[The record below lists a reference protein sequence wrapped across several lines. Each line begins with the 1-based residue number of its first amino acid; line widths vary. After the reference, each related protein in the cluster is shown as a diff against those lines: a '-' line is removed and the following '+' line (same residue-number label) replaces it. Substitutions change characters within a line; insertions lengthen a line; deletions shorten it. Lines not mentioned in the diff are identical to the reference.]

1 MRRLRLQGK
10 ASIPWSTI
18 MYPLDSDLL
27 SGWHYP
33 FLCNN
38 DPDST
43 ALIHAHLCV
52 EAKFNYSWIWYFSWV
67 HSHYVIIPNL
77 DFFLNLIPIFQA
89 PLMSLD
95 GHPLSIM
102 ESLHSGKG
110 CEKGKSS
117 LKIEPSF
124 NWPPSPTRLRE
135 LLMYW

>member
-1 MRRLRLQGK
+1 MHTCVLKQSL
-10 ASIPWSTI
+10 TI
-18 MYPLDSDLL
+18 VEVGISAE
-27 SGWHYP
+27 
-33 FLCNN
+33 FI
-38 DPDST
+38 
-43 ALIHAHLCV
+43 LIML
-52 EAKFNYSWIWYFSWV
+52 
-67 HSHYVIIPNL
+67 PNL

-110 CEKGKSS
+110 SEKGKSS

-124 NWPPSPTRLRE
+124 NWPPSPTRLKE